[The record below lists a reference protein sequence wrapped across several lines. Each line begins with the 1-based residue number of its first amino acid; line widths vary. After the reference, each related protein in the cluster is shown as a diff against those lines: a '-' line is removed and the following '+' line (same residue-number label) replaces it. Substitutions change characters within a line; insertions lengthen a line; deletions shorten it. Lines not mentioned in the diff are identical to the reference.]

1 LEANLADSN
10 NKSISIQEIILLQ
23 QALADHLW
31 SLTME
36 SGLSAD
42 FFQETLKS
50 NSTNLESTQS
60 IDKELDALR
69 SSSVAISDS
78 AAKAESRLSES
89 DESSRKSLH
98 AIESGSRALQ
108 EMDKRFTGF
117 SSMFRRLTEAVDQID
132 VTFKAIEE
140 ISELTN
146 LLALNAAIEAARAGV
161 HGKGFK
167 VVADEVKKLAE
178 KSKNLTDS
186 ASLLIKDLRSGMSD
200 TTVGLQTFEE
210 SQKELTERMAVSR
223 DEQERSTT
231 LMEGV
236 SGDMSDISESLRIQ
250 TRSVESISAAMSK
263 LTEAMN
269 LLTESSGLIDGNLGR
284 QRQSSVEVLRSSG
297 RLKSALVNL
306 MRQTETDKADQT
318 DSVLIGH
325 DVSYPPWV
333 YIEDGRP
340 SGISIDIAGR
350 FARENGMSSEFKPN
364 QFADALNELLTGSIR
379 VLANVGWPND
389 FFSDKPVI
397 PTRPVAKFKP
407 SIFAHASRADSLT
420 DMNHLRGVRVAAQ
433 KGSYVVDCLKG
444 TDCEIVLTNNDL
456 EAFAAVIWKRADC
469 AITERLVGT
478 FLSENYF
485 SGKLVHCMETGDEM
499 SVVFLLRD
507 EDADLRDSMD
517 AWLELAESKEL
528 IDRLV
533 NHR

>member
-1 LEANLADSN
+1 MADSN
-10 NKSISIQEIILLQ
+10 KRMISLREIFRLHQ
-23 QALADHLW
+23 VLADRLW

-50 NSTNLESTQS
+50 NAVNLDSTQS

-69 SSSVAISDS
+69 SSSIAISDS
-78 AAKAESRLSES
+78 AAKAESRLAES

-98 AIESGSRALQ
+98 AIELGSRALQ
-108 EMDKRFTGF
+108 ELDERFIGF

-178 KSKNLTDS
+178 KSKNLTNS
-186 ASLLIKDLRSGMSD
+186 ASSLITDLRSGMSD
-200 TTVGLQTFEE
+200 TTVGFHTFEE
-210 SQKELTERMAVSR
+210 SQKDLTERMGDSR
-223 DEQERSTT
+223 NEQERSTV

-236 SGDMSDISESLRIQ
+236 SGDMRDISESLRIQ

-263 LTEAMN
+263 LSEAMN
-269 LLTESSGLIDGNLGR
+269 LLNESSGLIDGNLSR
-284 QRQSSVEVLRSSG
+284 QRQSSEEVLRSSG
-297 RLKSALVNL
+297 QFKSALVNL
-306 MRQTETDKADQT
+306 QRQTENDKAGG
-318 DSVLIGH
+318 SEVVLIGH
-325 DVSYPPWV
+325 DVTYPPWV

-350 FARENGMSSEFKPN
+350 FVRDNGMSPVFKPN

-389 FFSDKPVI
+389 FFADKPVI
-397 PTRPVAKFKP
+397 PTRPVASFKP
-407 SIFAHASRADSLT
+407 SIFAHASRAGSLT
-420 DMNHLRGVRVAAQ
+420 DMSHLRNVRVAAQ

-444 TDCEIVLTNNDL
+444 TDCDIVLTNNDL
-456 EAFAAVIWKRADC
+456 EAFAAVIWKRAEC
-469 AITERLVGT
+469 AITERLVGS
-478 FLSENYF
+478 FLSEHYF
-485 SGKLVHCMETGDEM
+485 SGKLVPCMETGDEM

-507 EDADLRDSMD
+507 DDADLRDNMD
-517 AWLELAESKEL
+517 RWLGMVESKEL

-533 NHR
+533 KHR